1 MFLPLSQRLLGPGIL
16 LLAAVA
22 AGCGARRAAVTA
34 PSAPFPRQEII
45 AEIKD
50 FQKTLGFEEQQN
62 FLHYSDEQRALYRCY
77 YTGKLELPD
86 SYDRLRLVDGDVA
99 GCSLDEA
106 RYDVFFYEM
115 EAAAT
120 GDAPVTPSLTEAPLE
135 RLLVVVAH
143 EDFHNQK
150 ETERADT
157 EIAEAASTLIGFLA
171 ASQFAKEKY
180 GTTSETYE
188 RLNREPGLFL
198 QKARMVNSYY
208 SRVRSLYGSFRAKRI
223 SREEALRRKQ
233 ELFSALERECS
244 AIAPVPASFNPCPGI
259 GNNAGLAFERTY
271 SRYYPQLYEL
281 SESQDRDAAATV
293 AALKRL
299 LAARPRSERDLLR
312 LLGELSEE
320 ARFFHPAP

>member
-1 MFLPLSQRLLGPGIL
+1 MFLPVSQRLLGPGIL
-16 LLAAVA
+16 LLTAIA
-22 AGCGARRAAVTA
+22 AGCSMKRAAVTV

-45 AEIKD
+45 TEIKN

-62 FLHYSDEQRALYRCY
+62 FLRYSDEQQALYRCY

-86 SYDRLRLVDGDVA
+86 SYDRLRLAEGDVA
-99 GCSLDEA
+99 GCSLDET

-115 EAAAT
+115 EAAAS
-120 GDAPVTPSLTEAPLE
+120 GDAPVTPSLTEASLE

-150 ETERADT
+150 EAERADT
-157 EIAEAASTLIGFLA
+157 EIAEAASTLIGFLT
-171 ASQFAKEKY
+171 ASQFAREKY
-180 GTTSETYE
+180 GAASETYE

-198 QKARMVNSYY
+198 QKARIVNSFFD
-208 SRVRSLYGSFRAKRI
+208 RVRGLYGSFRAKQI
-223 SREEALRRKQ
+223 SREETLRRKQ

-259 GNNAGLAFERTY
+259 GNNAGLTFERTY

-281 SESQDRDAAATV
+281 SVSQARDAAATV
-293 AALKRL
+293 AALKHL
-299 LAARPRSERDLLR
+299 LAARPRSERDLR
-312 LLGELSEE
+312 QLLGELSEE
-320 ARFFHPAP
+320 VRFLHPVP